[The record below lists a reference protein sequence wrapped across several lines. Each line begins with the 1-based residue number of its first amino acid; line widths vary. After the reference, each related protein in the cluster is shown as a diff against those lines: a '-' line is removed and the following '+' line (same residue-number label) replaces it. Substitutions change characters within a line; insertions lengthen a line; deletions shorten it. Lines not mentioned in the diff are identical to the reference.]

1 LPPADPGSF
10 QENPTNRAFPTATR
24 ADSNRAPEVDDEP
37 DVDGEPG
44 VDGET
49 WATVGAG
56 AGVRVSWTVL
66 TVPGWVLWVP
76 SEGWAALKRV
86 RATAE
91 AAPAARVRAAS
102 ERRDRNSTSILQE
115 ERRCSGWSSAAR
127 GQI

>member
-1 LPPADPGSF
+1 VAG
-10 QENPTNRAFPTATR
+10 E
-24 ADSNRAPEVDDEP
+24 PEAGGAAV
-37 DVDGEPG
+37 VDGEPDL
-44 VDGET
+44 DGET

-56 AGVRVSWTVL
+56 AGARVSWTFS
-66 TVPGWVLWVP
+66 TVPGWILWGP

-102 ERRDRNSTSILQE
+102 ERRDRNSTSVLQE
-115 ERRCSGWSSAAR
+115 ERRCSGWSSAAG